1 MLRRLRA
8 SLANPSS
15 ISDYKNDNLFL
26 VLLYM
31 IVFCFLATLPVLIT
45 SVKTKGTS
53 YTTKYQVR
61 ELLVENRD
69 NVIKG
74 GISENTL
81 TITNEVEGFILGDTI
96 GIILPT
102 DQTNPAMLLQER
114 IYYAAK
120 LTDHNVEIYF
130 LGNKVKSYTYTD
142 LGLDE
147 MNFDFLYNN
156 DYKTRTAN
164 FERLESAYDKIT
176 VDMKP
181 YWVTLNVLAEFFR
194 VFAFA
199 FIIDI
204 ICALLMRGLKGLN
217 FKEALVIVIY
227 AFMMEIVG
235 QVIDALYGFTLFSY
249 IGIAIGLIY
258 FVIAIRSVKIDKK
271 EELM

>member
-15 ISDYKNDNLFL
+15 IPEYKNDNIFL

-31 IVFCFLATLPVLIT
+31 IVFCFLATLPILIT
-45 SVKTKGTS
+45 SVKTSGTS
-53 YTTKYQVR
+53 YSTKYQVR

-69 NVIKG
+69 NVIQG
-74 GISENTL
+74 GISDNTL
-81 TITNEVEGFILGDTI
+81 TITNKVEGFVLGDTI

-102 DQTNPAMLLQER
+102 DNTDPLMLLQER
-114 IYYAAK
+114 VYYAAK
-120 LTDHNVEIYF
+120 LNDHNVEIYF
-130 LGNKVKSYTYTD
+130 LGNKVKSYTYTE
-142 LGLDE
+142 LGLDDL
-147 MNFDFLYNN
+147 NFDFLYNN
-156 DYKTRTAN
+156 NYKERTSC
-164 FERLESAYDKIT
+164 FERVENAYDKIT
-176 VDMKP
+176 NDMKP
-181 YWVTLNVLAEFFR
+181 YWITFSVILEFLRIF
-194 VFAFA
+194 VFA